1 MPDVILTSRSLR
13 LRAAYGELDTVFL
26 GQAKY
31 NPRSIMVFS
40 GRFRRV
46 PATTAPRARMVHGGE
61 KGMRDVNPTAHI
73 IADSV
78 KMQSRITTPN
88 IARRGGVISDDQ
100 NDNRATTTVVTVA
113 APRVEELQVVAKWG
127 EE

>member
-1 MPDVILTSRSLR
+1 
-13 LRAAYGELDTVFL
+13 
-26 GQAKY
+26 
-31 NPRSIMVFS
+31 
-40 GRFRRV
+40 
-46 PATTAPRARMVHGGE
+46 
-61 KGMRDVNPTAHI
+61 MRDVNPTAHI